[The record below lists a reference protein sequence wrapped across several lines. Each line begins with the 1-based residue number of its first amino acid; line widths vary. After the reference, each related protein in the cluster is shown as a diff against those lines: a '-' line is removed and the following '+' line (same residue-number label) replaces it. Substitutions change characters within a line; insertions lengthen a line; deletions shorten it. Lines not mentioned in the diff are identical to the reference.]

1 MALKLAEVLKA
12 AGERTRLRI
21 LNLLLQG
28 SICVCDLQTVL
39 DLPQHTVSRHLAML
53 RHAGLVRDLRE
64 GQRVLYSLA
73 PATASRVRAFY
84 EFLEKV
90 SRDEEILRRDLEAL
104 DRATQRGECFVLGR
118 KPTAGEAST
127 AGQGA

>member
-1 MALKLAEVLKA
+1 MTLILAEMLRA
-12 AGERTRLRI
+12 AGEPTRLRI

-39 DLPQHTVSRHLAML
+39 GLPQHTVSRHLAML

-73 PATASRVRAFY
+73 PATAFRVRAFY
-84 EFLEKV
+84 EFLEKTAP
-90 SRDEEILRRDLEAL
+90 EEDMRRRDLEAL
-104 DRATQRGECFVLGR
+104 EQATRKGQCFVLGR
-118 KPTAGEAST
+118 KPTGGEAST